1 MRRRGIVIALGLIGV
16 LAVGAILAV
25 LVIAAG
31 SRPPAA
37 LTQPTWT
44 LTQLVVDGQQQELS
58 PTHPATLHFG
68 AGDGKISGSGGCNS
82 IGGTYSLHGDQLQ
95 IGALYSTLIGC
106 LDTVVASQEA
116 AFYAALPRVQTYQV
130 AGTSLTLTGAGGR
143 VQLTFH
149 AS

>member
-1 MRRRGIVIALGLIGV
+1 MRRRGIVIALGLVGV
-16 LAVGAILAV
+16 LALGVILAV
-25 LVIAAG
+25 MVIATG

-44 LTQLVVDGQQQELS
+44 LTRLVVDGQQQELS

-68 AGDGKISGSGGCNS
+68 AGDGQISGFGGCNS
-82 IGGTYSLHGDQLQ
+82 IGGSYSVHGDQLQ

-106 LDTVVASQEA
+106 LDTVVTSQEA
-116 AFYAALPRVQTYQV
+116 SFYAALPRVQTYQI
-130 AGTSLTLTGAGGR
+130 AGTVLTLTDVGGQ
-143 VQLTFH
+143 VQLTFR